1 MTSIESRNM
10 VTLNSENLIRNH
22 SDALEHC
29 LQELNREHPD
39 YQAAQ
44 VFATLSLEEA
54 VRDLAA
60 AIGQVA
66 GRLV

>member
-1 MTSIESRNM
+1 MTSSEPRNK
-10 VTLNSENLIRNH
+10 VTLSSENLIRNH
-22 SDALEHC
+22 GNALEYC

-44 VFATLSLEEA
+44 VFATLSLKEA
-54 VRDLAA
+54 IRDLAA
-60 AIGQVA
+60 AIGQAA

>member
-1 MTSIESRNM
+1 MTSREPRNM
-10 VTLNSENLIRNH
+10 ITLSSENLIRNH
-22 SDALEHC
+22 SDALKYC
-29 LQELNREHPD
+29 LQELNREYPD
-39 YQAAQ
+39 YQRAQ